1 MAAVITAAL
10 QLYDFSLKTAGTLGN
25 WEEQR
30 LFDTPRSPCS
40 CHGSSNSWHLAKSYS
55 STPNRVFLN
64 PQSLTSSIVCVLS
77 PLNSVYFSLD
87 CVELCIEH
95 QETLRIIF
103 FPHHEFTEIV
113 VAEV

>member
-1 MAAVITAAL
+1 MEISSRCQHLFSGNSHREFEKIIIIIRWNVIPLICMATVITAAL

-30 LFDTPRSPCS
+30 LFDTPRAPCS

-64 PQSLTSSIVCVLS
+64 PQS
-77 PLNSVYFSLD
+77 
-87 CVELCIEH
+87 
-95 QETLRIIF
+95 
-103 FPHHEFTEIV
+103 
-113 VAEV
+113 